1 MVLIRYENEDQAK
14 NFVEKHKGQVKIFN
28 KTYVVS
34 KCGIY
39 NLNTDKSS
47 LLTGPNDFMQESPV
61 KNSNTK

>member
-39 NLNTDKSS
+39 DLNA
-47 LLTGPNDFMQESPV
+47 LTRAVF
-61 KNSNTK
+61 